1 MPSATE
7 QAVRRLQAALQ
18 ALEHAVEQ
26 RLSRAVNADGLAEEV
41 QMLTAD
47 RAQLAEKLDQAQARA
62 TRLDAINHDVSR
74 RLDKAIETVRAV
86 LDTDSEPG

>member
-7 QAVRRLQAALQ
+7 QAVRRLEAALQ

-26 RLSRAVNADGLAEEV
+26 RLSRAVTADGLAEEV

-47 RAQLAEKLDQAQARA
+47 RAHLAEKLDQAQARA